1 MRGRNKFSHFIFY
14 LCPFGGHVNDVTRE
28 TIEKSFWHGY
38 KRALEDAVFELEIR
52 EHFTEASLLR
62 QLIKT
67 MVRDHGTEG

>member
-1 MRGRNKFSHFIFY
+1 MT
-14 LCPFGGHVNDVTRE
+14 DVTRE

-52 EHFTEASLLR
+52 EHFNEASLLR

-67 MVRDHGTEG
+67 MVQDHGQEK